1 MFKRLGSNHEDL
13 MLKEKI
19 KMALYKNLAIEGNSK
34 WALSLTKQM
43 LKSFEKIGSNKSNLE
58 TDPS

>member
-1 MFKRLGSNHEDL
+1 